1 MSLSVVFSRAKLGI
15 NAPTVSIETHI
26 SNGLPSL
33 SIVGMPETSVRESKD
48 RVRSALLNSGFE
60 FSAKRITI
68 NLAPADVPKEGSRF
82 DLPIAIGLLAAS
94 EQIASEHLRDVE
106 VFGELALSGEVKAT
120 DGILPAVMAAKKA
133 QRKVI
138 LPMENYPTAS
148 RVDQVELIPVRHLM
162 DAIQYL
168 TDQTKVAIPK
178 ENTDTITTKNAPDMC
193 EVNGQTQAKRALE
206 IAAAG
211 GHHTLLFGPPGTGK
225 TLLASRLSSI
235 LPPLSNEQSLEVL
248 ALESLVSANAS
259 TTPWLARPFQN
270 PHHTA
275 SAPALIGGG
284 TRPKPGAVS
293 LAHNGVLFLDE
304 LPEFQRRVIE
314 VLRQPLESGEVSI
327 ARANQQIRF
336 PARFQLVAAMNPC
349 PCGHYGNKQNLCRCT
364 PDQIRRYLNKI
375 SGPFLDRI
383 DLHVELP
390 LLSNDEIFQTNSH
403 QETSADIR
411 ERVIKAR
418 QIQIDR
424 NQNRLNSELDK
435 TQIDGILT
443 ASPDIRS
450 FLSEVLEKLKLSP
463 RVIHRVIKVAQTIAD
478 LNNENRLEKQ
488 HIAEALNMRKLERYL
503 ANL

>member
-1 MSLSVVFSRAKLGI
+1 MTLSVVLSRAKLGI
-15 NAPTVSIETHI
+15 DAPAISIETHI
-26 SNGLPSL
+26 SNGLPAL

-94 EQIASEHLRDVE
+94 EQIPCDFLNDVE
-106 VFGELALSGEVKAT
+106 ILGELALSGHVKGT

-133 QRKVI
+133 GRKVI
-138 LPMENYPTAS
+138 LPLENFSMAS
-148 RVDQVELIPVRHLM
+148 RVDNVELIPVRHIM
-162 DAIQYL
+162 DAIHYL
-168 TDQTKVAIPK
+168 TEQTVIELDVRKAQEPK
-178 ENTDTITTKNAPDMC
+178 PEPPLDMC

-211 GHHTLLFGPPGTGK
+211 GHHALLFGPPGTGK

-235 LPPLSNEQSLEVL
+235 LPPLTSEESLEVL
-248 ALESLVSANAS
+248 ALESLVSATESNTA
-259 TTPWLARPFQN
+259 WLERPFQS

-293 LAHNGVLFLDE
+293 LAHHGILFLDE

-314 VLRQPLESGEVSI
+314 VLRQPLESGVVSI
-327 ARANQQIRF
+327 ARANQQVRF
-336 PARFQLVAAMNPC
+336 PANFQLIAAMNPC
-349 PCGHYGNKQNLCRCT
+349 PCGHYGNKLNLCRCT

-390 LLSNDEIFQTNSH
+390 LLSNAEIFEVNNDQENSK
-403 QETSADIR
+403 TIR

-418 QIQIDR
+418 AIQFDR
-424 NQNRLNSELDK
+424 NENRLNCDLTKSHIDQILVTSPNIRTFLDH
-435 TQIDGILT
+435 
-443 ASPDIRS
+443 
-450 FLSEVLEKLKLSP
+450 VLEKLRLSP
-463 RVIHRVIKVAQTIAD
+463 RVIHRVIKVARTIAD
-478 LNNENRLEKQ
+478 LNNDTDLDK
-488 HIAEALNMRKLERYL
+488 HHVAEALNLRKLERYL